1 MQRKRSGI
9 IHHGGS
15 QVDLLQTAID
25 SMNKDL
31 EKNRVRMRDLQ
42 MANDDL
48 IRNNEALS
56 ETTSMLRRN
65 TDFIKLE
72 NEGIQQQLPDM
83 KKKEDMLARKI
94 NILLDKI
101 QRDSYRDA
109 YER

>member
-1 MQRKRSGI
+1 
-9 IHHGGS
+9 
-15 QVDLLQTAID
+15 
-25 SMNKDL
+25 MNKDL